1 MYWYKF
7 LSIFEKKIIM
17 KKVIL
22 IVLIIVANSLNAQNI
37 FRDDFSA
44 YTTNQQ
50 LSGQG
55 VWTNNSSAPGG
66 LGSCTGTTCVN
77 AKVIPTAISYSNYG
91 SSANSIELKN
101 NVDGCG
107 RSFTAFNGGT
117 MYVSMVINISQAPT
131 INLATDFFRIMAG
144 SNSAIPFRLTAMSVT
159 PGFFS
164 IGVSKGS
171 GPVFYYSQQLP
182 MNTNHLIVCK
192 YITNTGAANDIVAMY
207 VNPVAQLGEPA
218 TADAG
223 FASGT
228 DVVGNIDRMC
238 FRQNVAVGVP
248 FDRAG
253 LISVSGTWT
262 GLKFPALG
270 TDQFENNEITINA
283 SQLKNGF
290 LNISSNQALE
300 NNLLQIFDIGG
311 KLLESK
317 TILLNSSDNLI
328 LTETNFMSGIYIL
341 KLTNNEGL
349 NRSEKVLVQ

>member
-1 MYWYKF
+1 
-7 LSIFEKKIIM
+7 M

-22 IVLIIVANSLNAQNI
+22 IILIIVVNSLNAQNI
-37 FRDDFSA
+37 FRDDFST

-55 VWTNNSSAPGG
+55 VWTNNSSAAGG
-66 LGSCTGTTCVN
+66 LGSCTGATCVN
-77 AKVIPTAISYSNYG
+77 AKVIPTAISYNNYG

-101 NVDGCG
+101 NLDGCG

-117 MYVSMVINISQAPT
+117 MYFSMVINISQAYT

-144 SNSAIPFRLTAMSVT
+144 SNSAVPFRLTAMSIT

-171 GPVFYYSQQLP
+171 GPVFYYSQQLA

-192 YITNTGAANDIVAMY
+192 YITNPGATNDIVAMY
-207 VNPVAQLGEPA
+207 VNPSIQLGEPA

-223 FASGT
+223 FSTGT

-238 FRQNVAVGVP
+238 FRQNVALGVP
-248 FDRAG
+248 VGRAG
-253 LISVSGTWT
+253 LISVSGTWL
-262 GLKFPALG
+262 GLRFPALG
-270 TDQFENNEITINA
+270 TIQYENNEITINA

-290 LNISSNQALE
+290 LNISSNRALE
-300 NNLLQIFDIGG
+300 NNLLQIFDIRGQ
-311 KLLESK
+311 LLENKTISLKSNDNLIVTK
-317 TILLNSSDNLI
+317 TIL
-328 LTETNFMSGIYIL
+328 MSGIYIL

-349 NRSEKVLVQ
+349 NMFKKVLVQ

>member
-1 MYWYKF
+1 
-7 LSIFEKKIIM
+7 M
-17 KKVIL
+17 KKLILIIL
-22 IVLIIVANSLNAQNI
+22 IVVVNSLNAQNI
-37 FRDDFSA
+37 FRDDFST

-55 VWTNNSSAPGG
+55 VWTNNSSAAGG
-66 LGSCTGTTCVN
+66 LGSCTGATCVN
-77 AKVIPTAISYSNYG
+77 AKVIPTAISYNNYG

-101 NVDGCG
+101 NLDGCG

-117 MYVSMVINISQAPT
+117 MYFSMVINISQAYT

-144 SNSAIPFRLTAMSVT
+144 SNSAVPFRLTAMSIT

-171 GPVFYYSQQLP
+171 GPVFYYSQQLA

-192 YITNTGAANDIVAMY
+192 YITNPGATNDIVAMY
-207 VNPVAQLGEPA
+207 VNPSIQLGEPA

-223 FASGT
+223 FSTGT

-238 FRQNVAVGVP
+238 FRQNVALGVP
-248 FDRAG
+248 VGRAG
-253 LISVSGTWT
+253 LISVSGTWL
-262 GLKFPALG
+262 GLRFPALG
-270 TDQFENNEITINA
+270 TIQYENNEITINA

-290 LNISSNQALE
+290 LNISSNRALE
-300 NNLLQIFDIGG
+300 NNLLQIFDIRGQ
-311 KLLESK
+311 LLENKTISLKSNDNLIVTK
-317 TILLNSSDNLI
+317 TIL
-328 LTETNFMSGIYIL
+328 MSGIYIL

-349 NRSEKVLVQ
+349 NMFKKVLVQ